1 MGGWVVKVEERSIFF
16 VKYAS
21 GVWPFFCFFHL
32 TSGSSS
38 SSAGKVLLFPGPFN
52 FHAFSMSPSRG
63 RQQKSHRTF
72 AYGGLLPF
80 LFTGAGAGVAA
91 AALANVENVS
101 KAYIIFFRLHRVQQ
115 QSLRMHPPTHTCY
128 NIMFSR
134 HALKLFQHP
143 DHSCT
148 LCISIPGA
156 GGVPFLFTCQQIL

>member
-1 MGGWVVKVEERSIFF
+1 MCTPLKITIFQRKYSQFRLIVVGWWVCGWLKWRSAAYFF

-32 TSGSSS
+32 TSGSSSSS

-80 LFTGAGAGVAA
+80 LFTAAGAGVAA

-101 KAYIIFFRLHRVQQ
+101 KAY
-115 QSLRMHPPTHTCY
+115 T
-128 NIMFSR
+128 
-134 HALKLFQHP
+134 
-143 DHSCT
+143 
-148 LCISIPGA
+148 
-156 GGVPFLFTCQQIL
+156 